1 MNGYEKWIEDL
12 CNELRETLIKKNR
25 DYKGSYVDTVN
36 KYGPIVP
43 LIRLNDK
50 FSRLEQLI
58 LSNQSYIQDEKV
70 EDTLLDLA
78 GYSILELARRKHC
91 EQE

>member
-1 MNGYEKWIEDL
+1 MNKFEDVLSSL
-12 CNELRETLIKKNR
+12 CRQLNDTLIQKNR
-25 DYKGSYVDTVN
+25 DYKNSYVDTVE
-36 KYGPIVP
+36 KYGDIVP

-58 LSNQSYIQDEKV
+58 LTDEKHVNESV

-78 GYSILELARRKHC
+78 GYCMLELARRNLAS
-91 EQE
+91 